1 MPTFMDI
8 HDTTGATAEDVAA
21 DHQRDLILQD
31 DYNCKF
37 IYFWHDIPSNT
48 GFCVFEA
55 PDKESV
61 INLHNNSHGNSPNQI
76 IEVELNKVE
85 FFLGKIADI
94 AWSKKNSPFDGYINE
109 TAHRTIMFLEIIN
122 PILFKLK
129 NNKSNFADLLE
140 LQKKL
145 IKDSFLK
152 FEGNVISWESDCLIA
167 SFLSEENAIN
177 CAAEIQNK
185 FNNLS
190 QDENIKSC
198 VSIGLNFGAPVTKSD
213 DLFGDV
219 ISLAKNLGYI
229 AGENQI
235 LISSSLGKVYNQIK
249 FNTGLKDSL
258 IRVLNSQY
266 EKFLNNLLETFEE
279 KWNEEKFNVDSLV
292 KQFGISKA
300 QFYRKVTSLT
310 GFSPN
315 VFIRE
320 YRLKKALKLLE
331 SMKGNISEIAYE
343 SGFNNP
349 SYFSKCFHKKF
360 GILPSEYAN
369 HMHNIN

>member
-145 IKDSFLK
+145 IKDSFL
-152 FEGNVISWESDCLIA
+152 
-167 SFLSEENAIN
+167 
-177 CAAEIQNK
+177 
-185 FNNLS
+185 
-190 QDENIKSC
+190 
-198 VSIGLNFGAPVTKSD
+198 
-213 DLFGDV
+213 
-219 ISLAKNLGYI
+219 
-229 AGENQI
+229 
-235 LISSSLGKVYNQIK
+235 
-249 FNTGLKDSL
+249 
-258 IRVLNSQY
+258 
-266 EKFLNNLLETFEE
+266 
-279 KWNEEKFNVDSLV
+279 
-292 KQFGISKA
+292 
-300 QFYRKVTSLT
+300 
-310 GFSPN
+310 
-315 VFIRE
+315 
-320 YRLKKALKLLE
+320 
-331 SMKGNISEIAYE
+331 
-343 SGFNNP
+343 
-349 SYFSKCFHKKF
+349 
-360 GILPSEYAN
+360 
-369 HMHNIN
+369 